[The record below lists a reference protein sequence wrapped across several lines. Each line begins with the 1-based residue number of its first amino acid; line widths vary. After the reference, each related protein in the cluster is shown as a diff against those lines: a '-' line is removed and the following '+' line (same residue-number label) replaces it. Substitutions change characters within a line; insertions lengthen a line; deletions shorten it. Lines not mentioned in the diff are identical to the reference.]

1 MQKKRKPLEKRR
13 FHPTEDPYIAPFG
26 RTTDSAANVR
36 AFFNKVEVEGL
47 CEIGAALLK
56 EYTFEHPVTEGH
68 LRYCLDCQDKWSEVK
83 TRRVEVRESQ
93 LLEILAEKTRLESKI
108 FADNE
113 ILFLEA
119 YEEGKVPW
127 RNNRMI
133 RFLDCRSAK
142 ELQFMFRRWRAW
154 YEGIYG
160 PLRVEGHFDPSLLG
174 PHGEIE

>member
-26 RTTDSAANVR
+26 RTTDSAVNVR
-36 AFFNKVEVEGL
+36 VFFNNVKGENL
-47 CEIGAALLK
+47 CGIGASLLR
-56 EYTFEHPVTEGH
+56 EYSFEHPVTEGH
-68 LRYCLDCQDKWSEVK
+68 LKYCLDCQDKWIAFKGEIVAA
-83 TRRVEVRESQ
+83 RESQ
-93 LLEILAEKTRLESKI
+93 LLLQLSERTSLESRI

-113 ILFLEA
+113 ILFLDA
-119 YEEGKVPW
+119 YSENRVPW

-133 RFLDCRSAK
+133 KFFNCRSAK
-142 ELQFMFRRWRAW
+142 ELLFIFRHWKRW
-154 YEGIYG
+154 YERIYG